1 MLEQF
6 LENVFPVTAIAQSKK
21 EARFE
26 FFEIFLF
33 LIETHIS
40 FQFIPNK
47 VLDGM
52 SLMERSKR
60 DVHELVSL
68 FLVNRINKLILLICK
83 FWVIIKCKIQVQAP
97 TDSVQY
103 VFSSLYV

>member
-33 LIETHIS
+33 RIKTHIS

-68 FLVNRINKLILLICK
+68 FLVNRDRKFAIQIKWVTFVYEKIHIFESVAPIILVDLN
-83 FWVIIKCKIQVQAP
+83 
-97 TDSVQY
+97 S
-103 VFSSLYV
+103 FS